1 MSGAAR
7 NGTVLL
13 VTALL
18 AVAGV
23 ALLEFGGLVDGR
35 GALLVTVVA
44 WTGLAQGSV
53 AAVAAADL
61 AGARWVTSL
70 RPELLGA
77 ARLLPVLLLL
87 FALLGPKLDLYP
99 WAEAPGAWLNRPFF
113 LARNLAALAAAAWLA
128 GAFAGRSLR
137 GAPGARRLAV
147 AYLLAFVTSQTLVA
161 FDWVMSLSWPWVSSM
176 LGLYFSVEALFAGF
190 AAAGLLL
197 FVRTRPGGIGAGAIP
212 GAVVRDLGLLLFGLS
227 VLWGGLFFA
236 QFLLIWYGNLPEE
249 VAFISARLAASPS
262 RELVPVFIGAC
273 WGIPFL
279 ALLPAT
285 TKRRAGAVAAVSAGV
300 LLGLF
305 AERIFLVTPVLRP
318 HPGVLLV
325 ENLLL
330 LALWAV
336 ASLWVAPTRS
346 TPG

>member
-7 NGTVLL
+7 NGTVLV
-13 VTALL
+13 VTAIL
-18 AVAGV
+18 AFAAV
-23 ALLEFGGLVDGR
+23 ALLELGGLVDGR

-44 WTGLAQGSV
+44 WTGVAQGSV

-61 AGARWVTSL
+61 AGARWVASL

-87 FALLGPKLDLYP
+87 FALLGLKLDLYP
-99 WAEAPGAWLNRPFF
+99 WAAAPGAWLNRPFF
-113 LARNLAALAAAAWLA
+113 LARNLAALAAAGWLA
-128 GAFAGRSLR
+128 RAFAARSLR
-137 GAPGARRLAV
+137 GEPASRRLAV

-176 LGLYFSVEALFAGF
+176 LGLYFFVEALFAGF

-197 FVRTRPGGIGAGAIP
+197 FVRARRGGVGEGAIP
-212 GAVVRDLGLLLFGLS
+212 EAVVRDLGLLLFGLS

-236 QFLLIWYGNLPEE
+236 QFLLLWYGNLPEE
-249 VAFISARLAASPS
+249 VAFIAVRLSASPS

-273 WGIPFL
+273 WAVPFL
-279 ALLPAT
+279 ALLPAAA
-285 TKRRAGAVAAVSAGV
+285 KRRTGAVAAVSAAV
-300 LLGLF
+300 LVGLF
-305 AERIFLVTPVLRP
+305 AERLFLVIPVLHP
-318 HPGVLLV
+318 HPGVLLA
-325 ENLLL
+325 ENLVL

-336 ASLWVAPTRS
+336 AALTTS
-346 TPG
+346 PGRTAAG